1 MSIPRS
7 STMFTPVLTKQS
19 LAEQVERL
27 VHHDRMKYSEAILEV
42 CSEMDIDPADII
54 KLIISSPL
62 YAKIEAEAMRFN
74 VIPKT
79 SAAYGNVF

>member
-1 MSIPRS
+1 
-7 STMFTPVLTKQS
+7 MFTPILTKQS
-19 LAEQVERL
+19 LAERVERL
-27 VHHDRMKYSEAILEV
+27 VLYDRMKYSEAILEV

-74 VIPKT
+74 VIPRT

>member
-1 MSIPRS
+1 
-7 STMFTPVLTKQS
+7 
-19 LAEQVERL
+19 
-27 VHHDRMKYSEAILEV
+27 MKYSEAILEV
-42 CSEMDIDPADII
+42 CAEMDIDPADII

>member
-7 STMFTPVLTKQS
+7 STMFTPILTKQS
-19 LAEQVERL
+19 LAERVERL
-27 VHHDRMKYSEAILEV
+27 VLYDRMKYSEAILEV

-74 VIPKT
+74 VIPRT

>member
-7 STMFTPVLTKQS
+7 STMFTPILTKQS
-19 LAEQVERL
+19 LAERVERL
-27 VHHDRMKYSEAILEV
+27 VLYDRMKYSEAILEV
-42 CSEMDIDPADII
+42 CAEMDIDPADII